1 MTTRPSL
8 QFSTSNRGRLPVA
21 SFLAGALLVLGWA
34 LFSSISTASAG
45 EWVQRSCSYGTEY
58 IVPEGWEGQEVN
70 GYVNPANG
78 GHPLDTCLGFNM
90 GGGLWAGAAGANGDQ
105 PGAGEIWLYKPPRE
119 STIAGGMLT
128 VRMKA
133 HNGDAQIDAEV
144 KSGPTTLANC
154 ESPNCTERN
163 EFVPITVSNA
173 TMLSEW
179 AWCFAG
185 HEPDLC
191 PSEPEFAAEVGIT
204 SAQIVLST
212 NAVPSGSGFSGTL
225 LNETVTGKGTLS
237 FTAKD
242 PGPGVYRAKVL
253 IDGHE
258 VWAGTPSLNE
268 GKCVVTGTYES
279 VRAFTYAQP
288 CPAEA
293 AVHAE
298 VETAAVAD
306 GAHHLT
312 VEVEDAAENVATV
325 YSGTL
330 TTANH
335 PVAPIV
341 LPPAPP
347 NRGALNGTPASE
359 SAVVAVSGKQ
369 PKTFTRTLVASAV
382 TLAGRLTDSA
392 GTPIAGA
399 QVQLLQQVLGTASP
413 SRIATATT
421 NAGGAWTFKVPKGPS
436 RLLEVAYFSHLLD
449 TTPAATLDFHES
461 VQGTVSMHAP
471 HRARLGHALIFAGQL
486 AGGYVPAGGE
496 SVQVEI
502 FYGSRWRTIEVLPT
516 NRKGRW
522 VYKYVFSLG
531 VGASYLFRAVT
542 VPNGAY
548 PFMSAASKPVR
559 IKVVG

>member
-1 MTTRPSL
+1 MTSQLTHHV
-8 QFSTSNRGRLPVA
+8 STSSRARPASTSLLPI
-21 SFLAGALLVLGWA
+21 ALLVLTTVLA
-34 LFSSISTASAG
+34 LLLADTAQAG

-58 IVPEGWEGQEVN
+58 IAPEGWEGKEVN
-70 GYVNPANG
+70 GYVNSAND
-78 GHPLDTCLGFNM
+78 GHPSDSCLEFNM
-90 GGGLWAGAAGANGDQ
+90 DGGLWAGADAYNGDQ
-105 PGAGEIWLYKPPRE
+105 PGAGEIWAYKPPRE

-128 VRMKA
+128 VQMKA

-144 KSGPTTLANC
+144 KSGSAMLANC
-154 ESPNCTERN
+154 ESPSCTERN
-163 EFVPITVSNA
+163 EFVPITTSNA

-185 HEPDLC
+185 GEHDLC
-191 PSEPEFAAEVGIT
+191 PTEPEFAAEVGIT

-242 PGPGVYRAKVL
+242 PGPGVYRAKML

-258 VWAGTPSLNE
+258 VWAGSPSLNE
-268 GKCVVTGTYES
+268 GKCVAVGTYEGA
-279 VRAFTYAQP
+279 RAFNYAQP
-288 CPAEA
+288 CAAEA
-293 AVHAE
+293 AVNAE
-298 VETAAVAD
+298 VETASLAD

-312 VEVEDAAENVATV
+312 VEVEDAAGNVATV

-335 PVAPIV
+335 PVSPII

-359 SAVVAVSGKQ
+359 SATLIVSGKR
-369 PKTFTRTLVASAV
+369 PKTFTRTIARSAV
-382 TLAGRLTDSA
+382 TFAGQLTNTA
-392 GTPIAGA
+392 GTPITGA
-399 QVQLLQQVLGTASP
+399 QVKLLQQVAGSASV
-413 SRIATATT
+413 SQIATATT
-421 NAGGAWTFKVPKGPS
+421 NADGVWTFKVPKGPS

-449 TTPAATLDFHES
+449 TVPAATLDLNES
-461 VQGTVSMHAP
+461 VQGAVSMHAP
-471 HRARLGHALIFAGQL
+471 HRAWLGRALVFTGQL
-486 AGGYVPAGGE
+486 AGGYVPASGE

-502 FYGSRWRTIEVLPT
+502 FYGGRWRTIEVLPT
-516 NRKGRW
+516 NSKGQW
-522 VYKYVFSLG
+522 SYKYVFTLG
-531 VGASYLFRAVT
+531 TGSSYLFRAVT

-548 PFMSAASKPVR
+548 PYTASHSKPVR
-559 IKVVG
+559 VTVR